1 MVRAECQKVG
11 QASVLMRIVSGS
23 GFAISSVTA
32 PDVPTT
38 AQTCVM
44 TATSASFI
52 TVQCDTGA
60 FAEFSDVTV
69 PNTVSNKV
77 LSSYVLFAPLYQLN
91 FKESDL
97 PVKTTSQSPTP
108 SSSPAS
114 SRPTTSLPSQTSGS
128 PTATSSPTTGSGSAS
143 PSATPPPGVDPS
155 GGLATGAKIG
165 IGVGVALGAL
175 LLIALAVILRGRRKR
190 KERAAAP
197 IGAGQDRKEKG
208 PQAELAGEEVR
219 ELDGRPVVSELP
231 TRLPSGRV
239 PPRKTGPNIRRSD
252 QGWVVSPIEP
262 HGDAVFELEG
272 DSTPTSTF
280 ESRGR

>member
-1 MVRAECQKVG
+1 
-11 QASVLMRIVSGS
+11 
-23 GFAISSVTA
+23 
-32 PDVPTT
+32 
-38 AQTCVM
+38 M

-97 PVKTTSQSPTP
+97 PVKTTSQAPTP

-114 SRPTTSLPSQTSGS
+114 SRPTTSLPSRTSGS
-128 PTATSSPTTGSGSAS
+128 PTATSSSATESGSAS
-143 PSATPPPGVDPS
+143 PTPTPAVDPP

-165 IGVGVALGAL
+165 IGVGVALGVL

-239 PPRKTGPNIRRSD
+239 PPRKPVPNIRRSD

-262 HGDAVFELEG
+262 HRDAVFELEG
-272 DSTPTSTF
+272 DSTPTSTY